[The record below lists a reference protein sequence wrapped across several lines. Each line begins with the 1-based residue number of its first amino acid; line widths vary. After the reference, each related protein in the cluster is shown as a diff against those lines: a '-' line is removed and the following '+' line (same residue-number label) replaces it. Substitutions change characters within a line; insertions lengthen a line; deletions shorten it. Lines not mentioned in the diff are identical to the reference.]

1 MEKNYLKEKIEKINK
16 EYEQI
21 ILERV
26 FQTNDNQPEMIN
38 IKEIIDLE
46 EIVNQATFDVDSKLK
61 EGFASAVQLKDLRW
75 NQENLNDQIGL
86 KINHLLPDDSTGKL
100 GFSFSFYQRSLT
112 TNYWTINILST
123 SNKAINGFKTKPVES
138 GNKSIVN
145 HPINLLNQ
153 INNKNNTNIAIT
165 SGNREGKSTV
175 IESLLNNNSDI
186 KNKSITI
193 YLSKYKNYQKDSNDE
208 IDNRIEL
215 QIINQIIY
223 QIDSKKI
230 YLSKYKIKKNKS
242 KKHKVGWSIFTTL
255 FIIVLYFLAFCFTEK
270 IEIGKWNTNFNLW
283 IALSLVLVI
292 PFILLNIWFIKT
304 EKLNKISKV
313 VFNFFGSKIESDNL
327 INNSSFDLSLLDT
340 EWREIIY
347 LLSYSEK
354 EYVIFEN
361 LNRLNNY
368 DLLTK
373 LKQLNLIINKHIAP
387 KKIIFIYLI
396 SNENIFSE
404 KKDKINFFDDVVNL
418 FPVYSEEM
426 KIEFWKFS
434 IENFPK
440 FKVSDVLLYHIS
452 RYISDIHAIKMISNE
467 YNTYLKI
474 NFTNENFEIEIPEW
488 FNLDKLFSSIVIKY
502 LSYDIYNDIKNFHY
516 DRLLGR
522 PSENFSFNIK
532 DHSREYLSF
541 WINQFSNKED
551 PEWNELRNY
560 LFVNPY
566 KFLTTNHIEFMN
578 MVNLECSNLNDEVFN
593 KIISFDLK
601 NPDLFLSH
609 HIKNIGLIKNKY
621 LNNDSKYLLYFLN
634 LNIISI
640 IFNFPDTDLK
650 MRIVFN
656 DIISKYKKYDFI
668 WKEFKKKIK
677 NEDWQRKLEENIH
690 FRRLI
695 NDLNLN

>member
-165 SGNREGKSTV
+165 SGNREGKSTI

-396 SNENIFSE
+396 SHENLFIE
-404 KKDKINFFDDVVNL
+404 KDKINFFDDVVNL
-418 FPVYSEEM
+418 LPIYSVEM
-426 KIEFWKFS
+426 KIEFWKQS
-434 IENFPK
+434 IESFPK
-440 FKVSDVLLYHIS
+440 FKVSDNLLYHIS
-452 RYISDIHAIKMISNE
+452 RYVSDIHLIKMISDE
-467 YNTYLKI
+467 YNTYLRI
-474 NFTNENFEIEIPEW
+474 NFTNENSEIPEW
-488 FNLDKLFSSIVIKY
+488 FNLDKLFCSIVIKY
-502 LSYDIYNDIKNFHY
+502 LSYDFYNKIKMLHYNRLLDGDEDFEKFSEDIKSN
-516 DRLLGR
+516 
-522 PSENFSFNIK
+522 S
-532 DHSREYLSF
+532 YLSF
-541 WINQFSNKED
+541 WINQFGNNIDSR
-551 PEWNELRNY
+551 WNELCNY
-560 LFVNPY
+560 LFINPY
-566 KFLTTNHIEFMN
+566 KFLTTNHKDFMN
-578 MVNLECSNLNDEVFN
+578 MIDLEFLNLDINAFN
-593 KIISFDLK
+593 KIIYFDLK
-601 NPDLFLSH
+601 NPDIFLSY
-609 HIKNIGLIKNKY
+609 LIKNRSEENK
-621 LNNDSKYLLYFLN
+621 SKYLLCFLN

-640 IFNFPDTDLK
+640 IFNLSNTHLSDLD
-650 MRIVFN
+650 INFIFN
-656 DIISKYKKYDFI
+656 DIITEYKYRDYSFI
-668 WKEFKKKIK
+668 WRWFEEKIK
-677 NEDWQRKLEENIH
+677 NEDWERNIEENH
-690 FRRLI
+690 NFR
-695 NDLNLN
+695 DLVNSLN